1 MIACCFLGCLSNS
14 FVSSFAKGVKRT
26 IFINCFKI
34 KSMNKIKKF
43 LISGII
49 LCLIVLVVVLATD
62 SNITAKTEKLI
73 FTELKDV
80 PKVKVAIIFG
90 AGINGDQPS
99 RYLKDRLDAG
109 ISLYKNNKVDKILLS
124 GDNGKDEYDEL
135 TVMKLY
141 CQKNGVDT
149 TKIYIDYAGFDS
161 YSTMFRA
168 KHIFHVDT
176 AILVSQKYHLN
187 RCIYLG
193 DKLGIKS
200 FGYSADRGVYP
211 GYRYY
216 VFREKLSV
224 TKAALD
230 VIRGRIPK
238 YLGESVDINGKS
250 NYTKE

>member
-1 MIACCFLGCLSNS
+1 M
-14 FVSSFAKGVKRT
+14 K
-26 IFINCFKI
+26 
-34 KSMNKIKKF
+34 KIKKF
-43 LISGII
+43 LLSLII
-49 LCLIVLVVVLATD
+49 LCLTALFVVLLTNSNVTD
-62 SNITAKTEKLI
+62 ETEKLI

-80 PKVKVAIIFG
+80 PKTKVAIIFG

-124 GDNGKDEYDEL
+124 GDNGRDEYDEL
-135 TVMKLY
+135 SVMKLY

-161 YSTMFRA
+161 YSTMYRA
-168 KHIFHVDT
+168 KHIFYVDT

-200 FGYSADRGVYP
+200 FGYSADRGVYS
-211 GYRYY
+211 GYKYY
-216 VFREKLSV
+216 ASREKLSV
-224 TKAALD
+224 SKAVLD
-230 VIRGRIPK
+230 VIRNRRPK
-238 YLGESVDINGKS
+238 YLGEPVDINKES

>member
-1 MIACCFLGCLSNS
+1 M
-14 FVSSFAKGVKRT
+14 K
-26 IFINCFKI
+26 
-34 KSMNKIKKF
+34 KIKKF
-43 LISGII
+43 LLSLII
-49 LCLIVLVVVLATD
+49 LCLTALFVVLLTN
-62 SNITAKTEKLI
+62 SNVTAETEKLI

-80 PKVKVAIIFG
+80 PKTKLAIIFG

-124 GDNGKDEYDEL
+124 GDNGRDEYDEL
-135 TVMKLY
+135 SVMKLY

-161 YSTMFRA
+161 YSTMYRA
-168 KHIFHVDT
+168 KHIFYVDT

-200 FGYSADRGVYP
+200 FGYSADRGVYS
-211 GYRYY
+211 GYKYY
-216 VFREKLSV
+216 ASREKLSV
-224 TKAALD
+224 SKAVLD
-230 VIRGRIPK
+230 VIRNRRPK
-238 YLGESVDINGKS
+238 YLGEPVDINKES

>member
-1 MIACCFLGCLSNS
+1 M
-14 FVSSFAKGVKRT
+14 K
-26 IFINCFKI
+26 
-34 KSMNKIKKF
+34 KIKKF
-43 LISGII
+43 LLSFII
-49 LCLIVLVVVLATD
+49 LCLIALFVVLVTN
-62 SNITAKTEKLI
+62 SNVTAETEKLI
-73 FTELKDV
+73 FTELNDV
-80 PKVKVAIIFG
+80 PKTKVAIIFG

-124 GDNGKDEYDEL
+124 GDNGRDEYDEL

-161 YSTMFRA
+161 YSTMYRA
-168 KHIFHVDT
+168 KHIFYVDT

-211 GYRYY
+211 GYKYY
-216 VFREKLSV
+216 ASREKLSV
-224 TKAALD
+224 SKAVLD
-230 VIRGRIPK
+230 VIRDRRPK
-238 YLGESVDINGKS
+238 YLGEPVDINRES

>member
-1 MIACCFLGCLSNS
+1 M
-14 FVSSFAKGVKRT
+14 K
-26 IFINCFKI
+26 
-34 KSMNKIKKF
+34 KIKKF
-43 LISGII
+43 LLSFII
-49 LCLIVLVVVLATD
+49 LCLIALFVVLVTN
-62 SNITAKTEKLI
+62 SNVTAETENLI

-80 PKVKVAIIFG
+80 PKTKVAIIFG

-124 GDNGKDEYDEL
+124 GDNGRDEYDEL

-161 YSTMFRA
+161 YSTMYRA
-168 KHIFHVDT
+168 KHVFYVDT

-211 GYRYY
+211 GYKYY
-216 VFREKLSV
+216 ASREKLSV
-224 TKAALD
+224 SKAVLD
-230 VIRGRIPK
+230 VIRNRRPK
-238 YLGESVDINGKS
+238 YLGEPVDINRES